1 MLILLAVAFALLPM
15 CWMTTMAFKPVLE
28 WNVTSADL
36 T

>member
-15 CWMTTMAFKPVLE
+15 FWMTTMAFKPVLE